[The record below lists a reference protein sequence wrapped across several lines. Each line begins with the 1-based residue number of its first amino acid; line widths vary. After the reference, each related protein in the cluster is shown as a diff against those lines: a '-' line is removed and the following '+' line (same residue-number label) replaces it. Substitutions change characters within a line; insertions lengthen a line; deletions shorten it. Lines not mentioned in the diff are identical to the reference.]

1 MFIKNW
7 LIRVKKVIELIR
19 NAPVW
24 VVAIFITI
32 VSVVFFL
39 TIPYQYEII
48 ETEKTKKVYY
58 VDSISDTHQELID
71 KFNLLYKNEIEVIP
85 LNLPV
90 TKFTTNDKKAILTR
104 SLRNRSDGIDI
115 FAVDLIW
122 ISRFSKWSYPLEND
136 INQSII
142 NRFNDIALDACYQN
156 ENLLAFPLF
165 LDMGI
170 LYYRKD
176 LINQLIDGKE
186 IEEKIKKSLTWK
198 EFIKIGKRFQNS
210 NFPFYVFPG
219 GDFEGMLCNYH
230 GMISQDQSDEMFKDK
245 IINLKA
251 GYSRRALQQMVDFIH
266 KYKFSPPEITDYDDP
281 RAYING
287 SDNGAVFQRGWI
299 GFPKQFKNY
308 LKDTTNIDNM
318 NIAPLP
324 HFEGNKT
331 SSVFGGWSLMISK
344 FSERKEEALKF
355 IRFLFEKENQI
366 MLYEKGGYLPVNTEV
381 YSDSL
386 FLNRNKELKTLIE
399 IIPWAKHR
407 PFLKNYTRISEIMSK
422 QFHKALRAEIS
433 VDEALTKVNQ
443 AINNHKDMK

>member
-1 MFIKNW
+1 MLLNNMLRKVKHFIE
-7 LIRVKKVIELIR
+7 IVR

-32 VSVVFFL
+32 VSVIFFL
-39 TIPYQYEII
+39 TIPFQYELI
-48 ETEKTKKVYY
+48 EGDKTKKVYY
-58 VDSISDTHQELID
+58 VDSISDTHQKLID
-71 KFNLLYKNEIEVIP
+71 KFNSLHENEIEVIP
-85 LNLPV
+85 VNLPV

-136 INQSII
+136 IDQSII

-156 ENLLAFPLF
+156 DNLLAFPLF
-165 LDMGI
+165 LDMGV

-176 LINQLIDGKE
+176 LINQLSDGKE
-186 IEEKIKKSLTWK
+186 IEEKIKNSITWK
-198 EFIKIGKRFQNS
+198 EFIELGKRFHS
-210 NFPFYVFPG
+210 ASYPFYVFPG

-230 GMISQDQSDEMFKDK
+230 EMISQNQSDNMFHNSF
-245 IINLKA
+245 ININA
-251 GYSRRALQQMVDFIH
+251 DYSKRALKQMVDFIY
-266 KYKFSPPEITDYDDP
+266 KYEFSPQDITDYDDFL
-281 RAYING
+281 AYKNG
-287 SDNGAVFQRGWI
+287 TDRGAVFQRGWI
-299 GFPKQFKNY
+299 GFPKHFKKY
-308 LKDTTNIDNM
+308 LKDTTKIGKM

-355 IRFLFEKENQI
+355 IRFLFEKDNQI

-386 FLNRNKELKTLIE
+386 FINRNKELKTLIE
-399 IIPWAKHR
+399 ILPWAKHR
-407 PFLKNYTRISEIMSK
+407 PFLNNYTRISEIMSK
-422 QFHKALRAEIS
+422 HFHKALRAEIS
-433 VDEALTKVNQ
+433 VDEALIKVNQ
-443 AINNHKDMK
+443 AINNNRDLK